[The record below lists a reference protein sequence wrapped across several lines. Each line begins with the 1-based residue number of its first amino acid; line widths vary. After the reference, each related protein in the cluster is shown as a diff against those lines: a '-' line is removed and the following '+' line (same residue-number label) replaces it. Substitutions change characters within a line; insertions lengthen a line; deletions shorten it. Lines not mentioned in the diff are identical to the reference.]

1 MAGKPDTKR
10 ADHLSLVKV
19 PMLFLSGT
27 RDALAELD
35 LLKPVVKG
43 LGKRATL
50 HLLDTADHSY
60 KILKKTRKSDED
72 VFAEMA
78 RVVKEWAIAIT

>member
-1 MAGKPDTKR
+1 MPGRPDTKR
-10 ADHLSLVKV
+10 AEHLGRVSV

-27 RDALAELD
+27 RDTLAQLD
-35 LLKPVVKG
+35 LLEPVIAQ
-43 LGKRATL
+43 LGKKATL

-60 KILKKTRKSDED
+60 KILKRTRTSTED

-78 RVVKEWAIAIT
+78 RVAKNWISQNA